1 MQEKQS
7 NESNNGR
14 NYIILKKIFKML
26 KDIFRVKWGTP
37 NETVAL
43 ALPLK

>member
-14 NYIILKKIFKML
+14 NYIILKNFLKML
-26 KDIFRVKWGTP
+26 KDIFMVEWGTP